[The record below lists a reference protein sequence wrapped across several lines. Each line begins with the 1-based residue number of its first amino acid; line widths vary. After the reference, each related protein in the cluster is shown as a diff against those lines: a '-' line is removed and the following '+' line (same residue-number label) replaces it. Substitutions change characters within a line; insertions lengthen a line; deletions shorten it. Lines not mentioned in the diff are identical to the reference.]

1 MNLNINSWKEFK
13 IKDIFRLE
21 PTKGVDSTELLEGDD
36 INYIGAKHDNNGL
49 MMRCQLEG
57 FESWVSKGN
66 CIVFIQLG
74 AGSAGYVNYIPD
86 DFIGMSG
93 KTICGYVDGI
103 MNPQIG
109 LFLTTILCK
118 ERPKYSFGRSWT
130 GDRLRETII
139 KLPTDLSGNPDWKFM
154 EQYIK
159 SLNHK
164 PLTTKN
170 GGGYESPTLGTT
182 DWKEYKLTDIFPRIE
197 QGKAHDNLLDDGDE
211 MVYIGAKK
219 DDNGVMR
226 HCANNTKLSHD
237 GNCIVFIC
245 NGQGSVGYSLYLDRP
260 FIATTDVKIGY
271 GPNINK
277 YTGLFLVTVLD
288 RERGKYSF
296 GRKWGPH
303 IKNTILRLPTKN
315 SQPDWD
321 FMENYIKRLPYGD
334 RI

>member
-1 MNLNINSWKEFK
+1 MNLNVENWKEFRLGDFFDVCLSSGDLK
-13 IKDIFRLE
+13 I
-21 PTKGVDSTELLEGDD
+21 DD
-36 INYIGAKHDNNGL
+36 CEHGQIPLVSSGATNNGIVGYIDEKGDGKAQIFNANSITVD
-49 MMRCQLEG
+49 MFCNAFYQSEK
-57 FESWVSKGN
+57 FYAVSHGR
-66 CIVFIQLG
+66 
-74 AGSAGYVNYIPD
+74 VNILIPK
-86 DFIGMSG
+86 F
-93 KTICGYVDGI
+93 KC
-103 MNPQIG
+103 NLQIG
-109 LFLTTILCK
+109 LFICAVIQK
-118 ERPKYSFGRSWT
+118 EQFKYSYGRAVYSAEIA
-130 GDRLRETII
+130 RMLI
-139 KLPTDLSGNPDWKFM
+139 KLPLTKDGNPNWDYM
-154 EQYIK
+154 TEYIK

-170 GGGYESPTLGTT
+170 WGYESPTLGTT

-226 HCANNTKLSHD
+226 HCANNTNLSHD

-303 IKNTILRLPTKN
+303 LKDTMIKLPTKN
-315 SQPDWD
+315 DQPNWEY
-321 FMENYIKRLPYGD
+321 MENYIKNLPYGD